1 MEKFLVSIRLLFFLA
16 VAIITFL
23 ATRPHGYGYIG
34 RKIRAAKQ
42 RFHNFHE
49 RMKTPQFPRAH
60 EDFYQCTEILHVY
73 H

>member
-16 VAIITFL
+16 VAIIHHIL
-23 ATRPHGYGYIG
+23 GYKASWLWLYRQEDKGC
-34 RKIRAAKQ
+34 KAA
-42 RFHNFHE
+42 F
-49 RMKTPQFPRAH
+49 PQFPRAH

>member
-16 VAIITFL
+16 VAIITL
-23 ATRPHGYGYIG
+23 EDKGC
-34 RKIRAAKQ
+34 KAA
-42 RFHNFHE
+42 F
-49 RMKTPQFPRAH
+49 PQFPRAH